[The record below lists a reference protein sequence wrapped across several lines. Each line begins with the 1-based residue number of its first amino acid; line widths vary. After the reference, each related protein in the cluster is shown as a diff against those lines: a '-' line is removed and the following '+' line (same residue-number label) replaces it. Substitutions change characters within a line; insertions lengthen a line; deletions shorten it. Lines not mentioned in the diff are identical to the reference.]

1 MVEERKEIWEKRPT
15 PRMVIPG
22 KIGDGHLDR
31 FLLEAVCCAPPRL
44 LRHWRLRPFL
54 NIPLSSRLL
63 PQHFYQ
69 RQGCSIAQ

>member
-22 KIGDGHLDR
+22 KISDGHLDL
-31 FLLEAVCCAPPRL
+31 FLLEAVCFAPPRL

-54 NIPLSSRLL
+54 NIQLSSCPL
-63 PQHFYQ
+63 PQHLYQ
-69 RQGCSIAQ
+69 RQGCFIAQ